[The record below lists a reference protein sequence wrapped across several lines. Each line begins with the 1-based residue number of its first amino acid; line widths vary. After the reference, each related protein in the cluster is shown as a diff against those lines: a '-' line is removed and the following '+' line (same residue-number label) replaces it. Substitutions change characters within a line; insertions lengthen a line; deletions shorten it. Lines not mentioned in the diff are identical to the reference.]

1 LDAWKLIVASS
12 GLQEPPMSL
21 SIGRALP
28 QPAGDI
34 EDAANAANRPE
45 DLTKK
50 ATSRPDA
57 T

>member
-1 LDAWKLIVASS
+1 
-12 GLQEPPMSL
+12 MSL